1 MNIRQS
7 VDEIFHR
14 RTRLTDRFYE
24 LLFERCPEARRLFQG
39 VDMNVQSI
47 MLTMALGAIRE
58 YPDINNAFREYL
70 RVMGTKHKRKG
81 VAKELYADFS
91 VVLLATL
98 EEFHGE
104 DWDESLAKQWS
115 DACDEAIELMFDGY
129 DEPARA

>member
-1 MNIRQS
+1 MNIRES

-24 LLFERCPEARRLFQG
+24 VLFENCPEARRLFQG

-58 YPDINNAFREYL
+58 YPDINNAFRAYL

-81 VAKELYADFS
+81 VPQELYPKFLEA
-91 VVLLATL
+91 LLVSL

-104 DWDESLAKQWS
+104 DWSDELAGEWA
-115 DACDEAIELMFDGY
+115 DACQEVTELMFDGY
-129 DEPARA
+129 DEPSRM